1 MRKSNEVFS
10 SRRCHLLMVAR
21 FMTLSYITNYLKA
34 AVLLMLF
41 SRRLSICRNQRIQLC
56 RSGLSMKLSPKS
68 ADSPSKLPKNFWLSP
83 VGLLKGVG
91 AKTEQILFQL
101 DINTIADVLFHFPT
115 GVIDRRKRSLLSTA
129 KLGDLITIELNV
141 LSTERGQWGRPTSA
155 CCEDLEGATIDV
167 IYFYASAFAPNLF
180 VDLKKVIVSGKITAN
195 KYSGALVMINPD
207 IVMSTEESR
216 ESIDRKF
223 CIEPV
228 YSLTKGLKNYKIRT
242 IIESSLQAIRGVKK
256 VKENGVP
263 DDETDASIG
272 LVNNAVAEDWMIL
285 GEREKRNWPTLVEA
299 LHSLHNPTC
308 EGEILPNS
316 IPRQRLAFDDF
327 VSQFLHQMAKQSQ
340 EDSENESKLRDKIDQ
355 KVGDRPNGNNVLQG
369 MEKMA
374 GHSIVGDSMYTG
386 RFISLLPFNLTTCQR
401 NALTEIN
408 QELAVEKRMSRLL
421 QGDVGSGKTLV
432 AILSLL
438 SAMECQKQGAIV
450 APTTLL
456 ASQHYRVI
464 ADYFEKISN
473 SFPHLCKAPDHLQH
487 ERNFEEILVSHGM
500 GKESTELYEK
510 PSRRFRVEL
519 LTSNVKGK
527 EREMLLQDVQK
538 GLVDVLVGTHALLN
552 EDIIDCFPSLG
563 LVVIDEEQR
572 FGVEQRDTI
581 ASRTNTIY
589 MTATPIPRSLYVLSE
604 NENTISTLIEK
615 PPLRRAVQTTIL
627 SYKKLNDLVERIK
640 FHSEF
645 GTKVFW
651 VCPTLQPSESSPK
664 GTSVLERCVLYLNSA
679 LLSVCPHSYTLIA
692 CAML

>member
-1 MRKSNEVFS
+1 MGKSNEVFI
-10 SRRCHLLMVAR
+10 RIRCHLLMAAR

-56 RSGLSMKLSPKS
+56 RSGLSMKLSSKS
-68 ADSPSKLPKNFWLSP
+68 VDSSSKLPKNFWLSP

-141 LSTERGQWGRPTSA
+141 KRTERGQMGRPTSA

-167 IYFYASAFAPNLF
+167 RYFYPPSAFAPNLF
-180 VDLKKVIVSGKITAN
+180 EDFKKESSVIVSGKITAN
-195 KYSGALVMINPD
+195 KYSGAFEMINPE

-228 YSLTKGLKNYKIRT
+228 YSLTKGLKNTKIRT

-256 VKENGVP
+256 VKENGDP

-272 LVNNAVAEDWMIL
+272 LINNNVAEDWMIL

-340 EDSENESKLRDKIDQ
+340 EDSENESKLRDKINQ
-355 KVGDRPNGNNVLQG
+355 KVPNGNCVLQG
-369 MEKMA
+369 VEKMA
-374 GHSIVGDSMYTG
+374 GYSIVGDSMYTD
-386 RFISLLPFNLTTCQR
+386 RFISLLPFNLTMCQR

-408 QELAVEKRMSRLL
+408 QELAVEKKMSKLL

-432 AILSLL
+432 AILSIL

-464 ADYFEKISN
+464 AGYFEKISN

-487 ERNFEEILVSHGM
+487 EKNFEEILVSHGM
-500 GKESTELYEK
+500 GKESSELYEK
-510 PSRRFRVEL
+510 PSRRLRVEL

-527 EREMLLQDVQK
+527 ERERLLQDVQK
-538 GLVDVLVGTHALLN
+538 GLVDILVGTHALLN
-552 EDIIDCFPSLG
+552 EGIIDCFPSLG

-615 PPLRRAVQTTIL
+615 PPLRRAVKTTIL
-627 SYKKLNDLVERIK
+627 PYRSLNDIVGRIK
-640 FHSEF
+640 FHSEY

-651 VCPTLQPSESSPK
+651 VCPTLQPESGPK
-664 GTSVLERCVLYLNSA
+664 GTSVLERCVL
-679 LLSVCPHSYTLIA
+679 
-692 CAML
+692 